1 MSCGVIS
8 GVMLGSS
15 WCLSAPYS
23 FISYCV
29 MYSRWVR
36 DNIQGF
42 GGNPNNV
49 TIFGESAGG
58 MSVGMHV
65 LSPMSRGLFHRAI
78 SHSGTA
84 NMLGKLFCIK
94 KYFS

>member
-1 MSCGVIS
+1 MWFSNIH
-8 GVMLGSS
+8 
-15 WCLSAPYS
+15 
-23 FISYCV
+23 IR
-29 MYSRWVR
+29 SRWVR

-58 MSVGMHV
+58 MSVGMHI

-84 NMLGKLFCIK
+84 AMLGNQ
-94 KYFS
+94 FSIINHIL